1 MHMIFRL
8 WLMLL
13 KARRRS
19 RLDMF
24 GVSSLPMRALLTDID
39 IAGHINNGMY
49 FSIFDLGR
57 FDLMVRAG
65 TWDVMKRKRWTPVV
79 QAETI
84 TFRKSVVFNQRF
96 SVETRIAGMDERS
109 IYFEQRI
116 VADGEIYVS
125 ALICTRLLGRQGPV
139 PNEEILKTLGV
150 EVPADL
156 ELPEWATR
164 WRESTALPGSR
175 KPAPHSWALGLRR

>member
-1 MHMIFRL
+1 MHLIFRL

-13 KARRRS
+13 KARRRP
-19 RLDMF
+19 RLDLF
-24 GVSSLPMRALLTDID
+24 DAGSLPMRALLTDID

-49 FSIFDLGR
+49 FSLFDLGR

-65 TWDVMKRKRWTPVV
+65 AWGPMRRQRWTPVV

-116 VADGEIYVS
+116 VAAGEVYAS
-125 ALICTRLLGRQGPV
+125 AFVCTRLLGRQGPV
-139 PNEEILKTLGV
+139 SNEEILRVLGV
-150 EVPADL
+150 EAPDGLALPA
-156 ELPEWATR
+156 WAEQ
-164 WRESTALPGSR
+164 WRAATALPGSR
-175 KPAPHSWALGLRR
+175 RPAPHSWGPGPQG

>member
-1 MHMIFRL
+1 MIFRF

-13 KARRRS
+13 KARRRP
-19 RLDMF
+19 RLDLF
-24 GVSSLPMRALLTDID
+24 EAGSLPMRALLTDID

-65 TWDVMKRKRWTPVV
+65 SWDAMRRRRWTPVV

-116 VADGEIYVS
+116 VAGGEVHAS
-125 ALICTRLLGRQGPV
+125 ALICTRLLGRRGPV
-139 PNEEILKTLGV
+139 PNEEILAELGV
-150 EVPADL
+150 ELPPGL

-164 WRESTALPGSR
+164 WRESTALPGAR
-175 KPAPHSWALGLRR
+175 RAAPHSWATGPRR

>member
-1 MHMIFRL
+1 MHLIFRL
-8 WLMLL
+8 WLLLL
-13 KARRRS
+13 KARRRPQ
-19 RLDMF
+19 LGMF
-24 GVSSLPMRALLTDID
+24 DVSSLPMRALLTDID

-65 TWDVMKRKRWTPVV
+65 SWDTMKRKRWTPVV
-79 QAETI
+79 QSETI

-116 VADGEIYVS
+116 VVDGEIYVS

-139 PNEEILKTLGV
+139 SNAEILAEMGV
-150 EVPADL
+150 ELPADL
-156 ELPEWATR
+156 TLPEWATT
-164 WRESTALPGSR
+164 WRAATALPGSR
-175 KPAPHSWALGLRR
+175 KPAPHSWGLGVRG

>member
-1 MHMIFRL
+1 MIFRL

-13 KARRRS
+13 KARRRP
-19 RLDMF
+19 RLDLF
-24 GVSSLPMRALLTDID
+24 EVGSLPMRALLTDID

-65 TWDVMKRKRWTPVV
+65 SWDAMRRRRWTPVV

-116 VADGEIYVS
+116 VAGGEVYAS
-125 ALICTRLLGRQGPV
+125 ALICTRLLGRGGPV
-139 PNEEILKTLGV
+139 PNEEILAELGV
-150 EVPADL
+150 ELPSGL

-164 WRESTALPGSR
+164 WRESTALPGAR
-175 KPAPHSWALGLRR
+175 RPAPHSWATGLRR

>member
-19 RLDMF
+19 RVDLF

-65 TWDVMKRKRWTPVV
+65 AWDAMRRERWTPVV

-96 SVETRIAGMDERS
+96 SVETRIAGMDARS

-139 PNEEILKTLGV
+139 SNEEILKTIDV

-156 ELPEWATR
+156 ELPDWATR

-175 KPAPHSWALGLRR
+175 KPAPHSWAPGLRR

>member
-13 KARRRS
+13 KARRRPQ
-19 RLDMF
+19 LDLF
-24 GVSSLPMRALLTDID
+24 GVGSLPMRALLTDID

-65 TWDVMKRKRWTPVV
+65 SWDAMRRRRWTPVV

-116 VADGEIYVS
+116 VADGEVYAS

-139 PNEEILKTLGV
+139 SNEEILAELGV
-150 EVPADL
+150 EVPAGLD
-156 ELPEWATR
+156 LPEWATR
-164 WRESTALPGSR
+164 WRESTALPGAR
-175 KPAPHSWALGLRR
+175 KPAPHSWAAGLRR

>member
-13 KARRRS
+13 KARRRP
-19 RLDMF
+19 RLGMF
-24 GVSSLPMRALLTDID
+24 DVGSLPMRAQLTDID

-65 TWDVMKRKRWTPVV
+65 AWDTMKERRWTPVV

-96 SVETRIAGMDERS
+96 SVETRVAGMDERS

-125 ALICTRLLGRQGPV
+125 ALICTRLLGPGGPV
-139 PNEEILKTLGV
+139 SNAEILSAMGV
-150 EVPADL
+150 EEPVDL
-156 ELPEWATR
+156 TLPEWAAG
-164 WRESTALPGSR
+164 WREATALPGSR
-175 KPAPHSWALGLRR
+175 KPAPHSWGLGLRR